1 MAKQQLRLTVTLVS
15 NGHNFI
21 CSGTILV
28 RIMHW
33 QNILLSSA
41 KKELD
46 AIPALVAVFY
56 CSKKISPAQHLT
68 PYPPPH
74 AHTHTHTHPPPPP
87 PPPPPAPT
95 HMHEQLYVYTC
106 ACTVK
111 QTITHLRPTF
121 TVVFFCVFSLMFSSR
136 PLSVSSFI
144 CQQKVSATLTTWC
157 NSNSAAKII
166 QSQQLDHLTNQ

>member
-1 MAKQQLRLTVTLVS
+1 MVTF
-15 NGHNFI
+15 FI

-41 KKELD
+41 KKRELS
-46 AIPALVAVFY
+46 AIPALFAVFY
-56 CSKKISPAQHLT
+56 CSKKISPEQHLT
-68 PYPPPH
+68 PYPPLPPH
-74 AHTHTHTHPPPPP
+74 
-87 PPPPPAPT
+87 T